1 MSLRDALSD
10 TVADEDQA
18 AKLYGVV
25 VGVVTNNKD
34 PENLGR
40 VKVKAIN

>member
-10 TVADEDQA
+10 TVADEDKA

-25 VGVVTNNKD
+25 VGLITKTLKIW
-34 PENLGR
+34 EELR
-40 VKVKAIN
+40 